1 MTQYAIIQDAS
12 GFPVALF
19 EIVRTTNM
27 RHYGNLVDRLDEH
40 ETSWWYMAGFV
51 KSQRPDRSYVSKAIV
66 YLTIEGRDKW
76 EMAKVPMSAVRRH
89 RENKLKV
96 YGERLHMAKV
106 AHIEDRK
113 QAMAFAVQDVGKW
126 FDD

>member
-1 MTQYAIIQDAS
+1 MTQFAIIADTS

-19 EIVRTTNM
+19 EIVRSTTM
-27 RHYGNLVDRLDEH
+27 RHYGNLVDRLDTR
-40 ETSWWYMAGFV
+40 ETSWWHMAGFV

-66 YLTIEGRDKW
+66 YKLIDGRDKW

-96 YGERLHMAKV
+96 YGERLHMAKK
-106 AHIEDRK
+106 AHVEDRNA
-113 QAMAFAVQDVGKW
+113 AMRFAVQDVGKW